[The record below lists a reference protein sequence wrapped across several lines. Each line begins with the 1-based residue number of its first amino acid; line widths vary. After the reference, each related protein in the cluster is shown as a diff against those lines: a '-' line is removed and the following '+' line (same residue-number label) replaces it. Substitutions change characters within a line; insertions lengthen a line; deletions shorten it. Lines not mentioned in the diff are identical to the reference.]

1 MDLPTPYLLS
11 DPEPHRPT
19 IADSAPVVAVRRLV
33 EVVTVVGVA
42 SYSILI
48 CAQVF
53 YRYALNSSLTWSEE
67 LVQFILLW
75 TVMLGSAIATDRGA
89 HIVLNP
95 LDDHLGPRGRRIKN
109 IFAEFGTICFCG
121 VLAYYGFV
129 LVYRTRFMTSSAAD
143 IPMSYVYASMPVG
156 ALLIIFFATV
166 HAIAGTIHNVDPM
179 DERS

>member
-1 MDLPTPYLLS
+1 MTSSPQTPS
-11 DPEPHRPT
+11 PGQGQECRT
-19 IADSAPVVAVRRLV
+19 IADSAPVVAIRRLV
-33 EVVTVVGVA
+33 ETVTVVGVA

-48 CAQVF
+48 CVQVF

-67 LVQFILLW
+67 LVQFILFW

-95 LDDHLGPRGRRIKN
+95 LEEHLGPRGRR
-109 IFAEFGTICFCG
+109 FRALLAETGTIVFCG

-129 LVYRTRFMTSSAAD
+129 LAYRTRFMTSSAAD
-143 IPMSYVYASMPVG
+143 IPMAFVYAAMPVG

-166 HAIAGTIHNVDPM
+166 HAVAGTVHHADPM
-179 DERS
+179 DDRS

>member
-1 MDLPTPYLLS
+1 MDLPPPFPLL
-11 DPEPHRPT
+11 DPEPRRTT
-19 IADSAPVVAVRRLV
+19 IADAAPVVAIRRAV
-33 EVVTVVGVA
+33 EAVTVFGVA
-42 SYSILI
+42 TYSILI
-48 CAQVF
+48 CVQVF

-95 LDDHLGPRGRRIKN
+95 LDDYLGPRGRRIKN
-109 IFAEFGTICFCG
+109 VFAELGTITFCG

-129 LVYRTRFMTSSAAD
+129 LVYRTRFMTSSAVD

-166 HAIAGTIHNVDPM
+166 HAIAGTVHNVDPM

>member
-1 MDLPTPYLLS
+1 MDRPTPVQLP
-11 DPEPHRPT
+11 DPEPPRPT
-19 IADSAPVVAVRRLV
+19 IADAVPVMIVRRIV
-33 EVVTVVGVA
+33 EAVTVVGVA

-53 YRYALNSSLTWSEE
+53 FRYVLNSSLVWSEE

-89 HIVLNP
+89 HITLNP
-95 LDDHLGPRGRRIKN
+95 LEEHLGPRERRIKN
-109 IFAEFGTICFCG
+109 GLAELGTICFCG

-129 LVYRTRFMTSSAAD
+129 LAYRTRFMTSSAAD
-143 IPMSYVYASMPVG
+143 IPMPYAYMAMPVG

-166 HAIAGTIHNVDPM
+166 HAIAGTVHRADPM